1 MASAEE
7 LKPLVGCPVPLLPNT
22 YQHFYNGGKLRS
34 KFMGEAEPKDDYNSE
49 EWIFSTN
56 VAVTPGRDN
65 WPTKGMSIIH
75 APNGE
80 VILLEDL
87 LKAYPN
93 ETLGKK
99 HYDKFGAK
107 LGVLMKIF
115 DVGEGAHI
123 PVHWHPSPEFS
134 KKHLNS
140 DFGKNECWIV
150 IDTRPGVKSWVGFKE
165 DVKREDFKEWMDK
178 QDIQAMRDAMY
189 EIEPKAGDVVF
200 LTDGWI
206 HSLGEGMCVLE
217 PQEPTDWN
225 LLAEWEGYPYERK
238 DAFCGLDEDLALDAA
253 KFEKMPEDY
262 LNNYVRRTPETLRE
276 ENGNIEAALVPD
288 EAKKYFYV
296 TKFTIQETSGMSVP
310 AGRGFHCLTPVNGQG
325 VLRYNGKE
333 CNAGKSHSLFIPAG
347 MGAYSL
353 VNTGSDPLEI
363 VCCFPPKV

>member
-22 YQHFYNGGKLRS
+22 YLHFYNGGKLRA
-34 KFMGEAEPKDDYNSE
+34 KFMGEDDPKDDCNSE

-56 VAVTPGRDN
+56 VAETPGREN
-65 WPTKGMSIIH
+65 WPTKGMSLIH
-75 APNGE
+75 DPNGE

-93 ETLGKK
+93 ETLGEK
-99 HYDKFGAK
+99 HVAKFGHK

-165 DVKREDFKEWMDK
+165 DVDREDFKKWMDD
-178 QDIQAMRDAMY
+178 QDVQAMRNAMY
-189 EIEPKAGDVVF
+189 EIEPEPGDIVF

-225 LLAEWEGYPYERK
+225 LFAEWKDYPYERK
-238 DAFCGLDEDLALDAA
+238 DAFCGLDEEIALDAA

-262 LNNYVRRTPETLRE
+262 LNGYVRRKPEVIRE
-276 ENGNIEAALVPD
+276 ENGSTEAVLVPE

-296 TKFTIQETSGMSVP
+296 TKFEVKPGGEISVP
-310 AGRGFHCLTPVNGQG
+310 GDRTFHGLTPVNGQG
-325 VLRYNGKE
+325 VLKYDGKE
-333 CNAGKSHSLFIPAG
+333 YDVSKSKSLFIPLS
-347 MGAYSL
+347 MGAYTL
-353 VNTGSDPLEI
+353 ANTGSQPLEI
-363 VCCFPPKV
+363 VCCFPPEL